1 MVINTARKWHF
12 KLPKFFLV
20 SAHFWTNPHHIVGD
34 WWHIPYQ
41 ILSRCPWLGPGA
53 GRLGLHG
60 PSPPGWIMGLWLTNN
75 AGSFSRMA
83 RTWSGPYPVWL
94 IFRNQLFRFLA
105 KFWMDILEMYV
116 LYCILTYLYY
126 WYACKDTHTVV
137 AYIDGHTEL
146 IGSWHQE
153 WFNPH
158 LESG

>member
-20 SAHFWTNPHHIVGD
+20 SANFWTNPHHIVGD

-41 ILSRCPWLGPGA
+41 ILSRARGLAKVLVVWVSMDPHPPDGSWGCGSPTMPAHSAGWPGRGVGHIQYDSSLGTNFSDF
-53 GRLGLHG
+53 LLNF
-60 PSPPGWIMGLWLTNN
+60 GWIYW
-75 AGSFSRMA
+75 
-83 RTWSGPYPVWL
+83 
-94 IFRNQLFRFLA
+94 
-105 KFWMDILEMYV
+105 KWM
-116 LYCILTYLYY
+116 YCTVYTYLYY
-126 WYACKDTHTVV
+126 WYACKDTLHTVV